1 MGERSQD
8 ILARR
13 SEGGGIMKIPI
24 SKLLNNT
31 GQIEGVPTNPRT
43 IDKADYQKLLNSIQE
58 DPEYLD
64 HEKPRVI
71 AHGDK
76 YVVLNGNQR
85 LRALKELGYKET
97 ECEVYKPDT
106 PAKVLRARIIKS
118 NHGYGKD
125 DIDLLANEWYE
136 HRVS

>member
-43 IDKADYQKLLNSIQE
+43 IDKADYQKLLKSIQE

-64 HEKPRVI
+64 HEKP
-71 AHGDK
+71 HDEK
-76 YVVLNGNQR
+76 YVDVIRKRYWKFINDGDEEGWENGTKAIN
-85 LRALKELGYKET
+85 
-97 ECEVYKPDT
+97 
-106 PAKVLRARIIKS
+106 
-118 NHGYGKD
+118 
-125 DIDLLANEWYE
+125 
-136 HRVS
+136 

>member
-43 IDKADYQKLLNSIQE
+43 IDGME
-58 DPEYLD
+58 LD
-64 HEKPRVI
+64 E
-71 AHGDK
+71 K
-76 YVVLNGNQR
+76 YVDVIRKRYWKFINDGDEEGWENGTKAIN
-85 LRALKELGYKET
+85 
-97 ECEVYKPDT
+97 
-106 PAKVLRARIIKS
+106 
-118 NHGYGKD
+118 
-125 DIDLLANEWYE
+125 
-136 HRVS
+136 